1 MTIKRILAATDGSA
15 PAQAAIAWAAEVAAP
30 LGAEVVLLS
39 VVDFANGFPGI
50 LYMSGDQARMRERL
64 ANDLNEAWSAS
75 LRDARVSYRALV
87 REGRPAAV
95 IVETAAAEETDLIA
109 MGSRGQAGVAELV
122 LGSVARNVL
131 HHARTP
137 VVIMPPSAVTAI
149 GRIQPS
155 SGPQAPHPVIGAC
168 PVAVPP
174 VRRRATHLGVR
185 RYVARPKARSTD

>member
-75 LRDARVSYRALV
+75 LREARVSYRALV

-95 IVETAAAEETDLIA
+95 IVETAAAEEADLIA

-137 VVIMPPSAVTAI
+137 VVIMPPSAVTAM

-155 SGPQAPHPVIGAC
+155 S
-168 PVAVPP
+168 VAVGGASCDAQ
-174 VRRRATHLGVR
+174 AT
-185 RYVARPKARSTD
+185 